1 MSFCHMVKWKKL
13 GEDFTKHVV
22 SLFSYRVMRAQ
33 AYLGIYFHGDC
44 DMEEK
49 DMIGKQ
55 CILAKIKKLLTRKAN
70 IIYICIKYLYNSV
83 QMPILIYKSKSF
95 LAENLDSALFW
106 IFHLIY
112 KGSKEGHAHTSACWT
127 SSGGPWVISSG
138 L

>member
-106 IFHLIY
+106 IDQGVLFSFKSNHSIAG
-112 KGSKEGHAHTSACWT
+112 KCE
-127 SSGGPWVISSG
+127 P
-138 L
+138 